1 MSELG
6 PFLKCTIAEALY
18 LLPARQVIEVQR
30 IPMLTAFEASV
41 PPKVAGSLDYHGR
54 LITVIDAAIA
64 VGLRA
69 TSCYKLSAYCVI
81 VTHRQQYFGVL
92 IESIAADLS
101 VDSACGCLLDVAAL
115 VAEDSSHPK

>member
-6 PFLKCTIAEALY
+6 PFLKCTIADASY
-18 LLPARQVIEVQR
+18 LLPVRQVVAVQR
-30 IPMLTAFEASV
+30 IPMLTTIQSV
-41 PPKVAGSLDYHGR
+41 IPPKVAGSLDYQGR

-64 VGLRA
+64 IGLRA

-81 VTHRQQYFGVL
+81 VMHRQQYFGVL
-92 IESIAADLS
+92 IESIAADLC

-115 VAEDSSHPK
+115 VADDSSQSK